1 MKKMIAAVLAAA
13 MCVMMF
19 AGCSDAGDTSSA
31 VSGTGEKEKLI
42 MATEAG
48 FAPYEYVVGEDIVGI
63 DVEIAKAIAEEM
75 GRELEIKDMD
85 FDGALMAVQN
95 GTADFAAAG
104 ISITDERKE
113 KMDFTIEYATSK
125 QVVVVRTG
133 DTSITEEADLAEK
146 VVGGQQGTTAQLV
159 YDEPENSILPKE
171 FRAYKKYSQ
180 AASDL
185 KNQQIDCIV
194 MDELPAKLL
203 VAKTEGL
210 EIADVEL
217 FTDSYG
223 MAIQKGNTELK
234 EAMDKVLQ
242 RLIDD
247 GSIQKWTEE
256 HSEAAL

>member
-1 MKKMIAAVLAAA
+1 MKKIVAAFLAVA
-13 MCVMMF
+13 MCTMMF
-19 AGCSDAGDTSSA
+19 AGCNDAGDTSSA
-31 VSGTGEKEKLI
+31 ASGTGEKEKLV

-63 DVEIAKAIAEEM
+63 DVEIANAIAD
-75 GRELEIKDMD
+75 ELGMELVIQDMD
-85 FDGALMAVQN
+85 FNGALLAVQN

-104 ISITDERKE
+104 ISITPEREE

-125 QVVVVRTG
+125 QVVVVRAG
-133 DTSITEEADLAEK
+133 DTSITGEADLAGK
-146 VVGGQQGTTAQLV
+146 IVGGQEGTTAQLV
-159 YDEPENSILPKE
+159 YDDPENSVVPKE
-171 FRAYKKYSQ
+171 FRSYKKYSQ

-194 MDELPAKLL
+194 MDELPAQLL

-210 EIADVEL
+210 EIAKAEL

-242 RLIDD
+242 KLIDD
-247 GSIQKWTEE
+247 GSIQKWTQE

>member
-1 MKKMIAAVLAAA
+1 MKKMISAVLAAA
-13 MCVMMF
+13 MCAMTF
-19 AGCSDAGDTSSA
+19 AGCSNDDTGSGS
-31 VSGTGEKEKLI
+31 SGTEEKEKLV

-125 QVVVVRTG
+125 QVVVVRAG
-133 DTSITEEADLAEK
+133 DTSITEEANLTEK

-210 EIADVEL
+210 EIADAEL

-247 GSIQKWTEE
+247 GSIQKWTQE